1 MYWYDGSVKPAR
13 ELLSAFKLG
22 GASEAKGDDQ
32 KSDAKADAKGS
43 RAGTFANSG
52 CIVVGEKG
60 SLYAPGDYAENKIS
74 LSPGLEEIEADFVE
88 SPGHW
93 PEWVRAIRGGE
104 EAMSNFPHY
113 AVPLTETVRHDLLYY
128 PRIPQTTG
136 RKCLHP
142 VAVQS
147 TRLCSLSMTAPLY
160 SAVYPAVRIV
170 IQSFFFVSV

>member
-1 MYWYDGSVKPAR
+1 MYWYDGSVKPGR

-113 AVPLTETVRHDLLYY
+113 AVPLTETVLLGNLAIWAATD
-128 PRIPQTTG
+128 PDTPGKKIDWDSKNLTSPNS
-136 RKCLHP
+136 P
-142 VAVQS
+142 EVAQ
-147 TRLCSLSMTAPLY
+147 
-160 SAVYPAVRIV
+160 V
-170 IQSFFFVSV
+170 IKPEFHNGFSV